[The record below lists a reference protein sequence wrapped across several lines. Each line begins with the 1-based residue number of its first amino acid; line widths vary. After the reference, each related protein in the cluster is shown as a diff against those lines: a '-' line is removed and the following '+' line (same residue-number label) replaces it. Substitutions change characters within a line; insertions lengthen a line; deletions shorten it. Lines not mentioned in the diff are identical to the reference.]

1 MGRVWIRLKHTLS
14 SSEGESCSS
23 SSELA
28 RGPRCVGGLSRSAMR
43 RESRETQKVENR
55 MKLSDRFD
63 VSRDLNLQ
71 GADVWEEGLS
81 RIQ

>member
-1 MGRVWIRLKHTLS
+1 
-14 SSEGESCSS
+14 
-23 SSELA
+23 
-28 RGPRCVGGLSRSAMR
+28 MR